1 MTVSL
6 INSLLLG
13 VGRTLVRPV
22 GVVDTKA
29 AINSACYRVRA
40 GRPGLVERTIKLRHL
55 GLVPL
60 LTLRHVLREV
70 DEHLPVQALACN
82 GLGEEDRLSGKK
94 REVAMTTTTAVGNV
108 QMRIAKVVGLRD
120 AEDEPFH
127 QYVEYV
133 ALEEVSGDR
142 QLAIAIGQSEAFS
155 LAARLGGIAW
165 RRPMTYQF
173 VAGLVQA
180 LGGRV
185 RQVRIDRV
193 VEETFFGTVEVE
205 GPLGVRLVDAR
216 PSDALNLAALVQ
228 APIFAAPEVLQ
239 EAEARRAGDSP
250 EALRL
255 RRALAAP
262 PMTVGTVGMPGGDV
276 GQRR

>member
-1 MTVSL
+1 
-6 INSLLLG
+6 
-13 VGRTLVRPV
+13 
-22 GVVDTKA
+22 
-29 AINSACYRVRA
+29 
-40 GRPGLVERTIKLRHL
+40 
-55 GLVPL
+55 
-60 LTLRHVLREV
+60 
-70 DEHLPVQALACN
+70 
-82 GLGEEDRLSGKK
+82 
-94 REVAMTTTTAVGNV
+94 MTTATEVGYV
-108 QMRIAKVVGLRD
+108 EMRIAKVVGLAT
-120 AEDEPFH
+120 AEDQPFH
-127 QYVEYV
+127 YVV
-133 ALEEVSGDR
+133 LEEVAGGR
-142 QLAIAIGQSEAFS
+142 QLAIGIGQPEAFS

-173 VAGLVQA
+173 VAALVQA

-193 VEETFFGTVEVE
+193 EEETYIATVEVE
-205 GPLGVRLVDAR
+205 GPPGMQSVDAR

-228 APIFAAPEVLQ
+228 APIFAAPAVLQ

-262 PMTVGTVGMPGGDV
+262 LMTVGTMGMPGGDV